1 MRRQVANAGHALE
14 DQGKQQQQRLQ
25 QQQVAACL
33 FACCFALTAG
43 ISLLENFRSRI
54 SLLKAG
60 TWL

>member
-54 SLLKAG
+54 
-60 TWL
+60 